1 MKMTNGR
8 NLMVYRL
15 WAPIYDSTVN
25 RGFMAGRRRASVL
38 LNPQAGERV
47 LLPGVGT
54 GADLPLL
61 PPGVNATGIDISPA
75 MLARAALKLQRSPA
89 RIELLQ
95 GDAQLSLVEDSTFD
109 AAILNLILSVIP
121 DGKACLVSTLR
132 ALKPGG
138 RLVIFDKFLSDGNQA
153 SPARRLINIFS
164 TLFGTDINRR
174 LGDLMHG
181 CPCRIVHEEPSLG
194 GGLYRVVLLRKTEE
208 VPSPSAAVPARMTS
222 VT

>member
-1 MKMTNGR
+1 MKMTNDR

-25 RGFMAGRRRASVL
+25 RAFMAGRRRAIAL
-38 LNPQAGERV
+38 LSLQAGERV

-61 PPGVNATGIDISPA
+61 PGGINAIGIDISPA
-75 MLARAALKLQRSPA
+75 MLARAALKLPRSPA

-95 GDAQLSLVEDSTFD
+95 GDAQLSLMEDSTFD

-121 DGKACLVSTLR
+121 DGKACLASTLR

-138 RLVIFDKFLSDGNQA
+138 RLVIFDKFLPDGNQA
-153 SPARRLINIFS
+153 TPARRLINIFS
-164 TLFGTDINRR
+164 MLFGTDLNRR
-174 LGDLMHG
+174 LGDLRRG
-181 CPCRIVHEEPSLG
+181 FPCQIVHEESSIG
-194 GGLYRVVLLRKTEE
+194 GGLYKVVLLRRTEE
-208 VPSPSAAVPARMTS
+208 ALPLSGKKHASMTS